1 MERFFNIAGPCNPA
15 KHYMLSATDRLPD
28 IVSLIRKEQYFVIH
42 AQRQCGKTTA
52 ILAMR
57 NEINAGSERVAMYCS
72 LEAAEGVAD
81 PEKGIPM
88 ICERIRSASKGLIDL
103 KGSVTEIEYQND
115 PTLRS
120 ITSGGVS
127 NLLSALSVAA
137 GKPLVVFF
145 DEVDCLCDATLIAFL
160 RQLRD
165 GAISKTKG
173 VDFPASIA
181 LVGMRNIRDY
191 KAKIRPDSESLG
203 SASPFNVL
211 TKAMTIRTFTDDE
224 IAALYAQ
231 HTAATGQVFEP
242 EAVRLAC
249 EYTCGQPYLV
259 NALARWCVEEIHH
272 DDYSRPITAA
282 DMHEA
287 KEKIIRERG
296 THLDSLMERM
306 KEPRVRRIVEP
317 VMLGEDRPVSRNS
330 DDYLYALDLGL
341 VKEDERRRL
350 IPANPM
356 YSEVIACYLTRDDQ
370 DDMLSSVPDTPWATD
385 DGLDMQ
391 GLLLA
396 FQGFWRENAQMN
408 RAAERWRRDYPRDGS
423 RQGGARS
430 RRSLPRLQ
438 VRRRGEAALPLG
450 QEPREGPVAGQRLHR
465 STWCGR
471 GLACRL

>member
-15 KHYMLSATDRLPD
+15 KHYMLAATERLPD
-28 IVSLIRKEQYFVIH
+28 IFSLIRKEQYFVIH

-52 ILAMR
+52 MLALR
-57 NEINAGSERVAMYCS
+57 NEINSSSERIAMYCS

-81 PEKGIPM
+81 PGKGIPM

-120 ITSGGVS
+120 IASGGIS

-191 KAKIRPDSESLG
+191 KAKIRPDHESLG

-211 TKAMTIRTFTDDE
+211 TEAMTIRTFTDGE

-231 HTAATGQVFEP
+231 HTAETGQVFEP

-259 NALARWCVEEIHH
+259 SVKTAR
-272 DDYSRPITAA
+272 
-282 DMHEA
+282 
-287 KEKIIRERG
+287 
-296 THLDSLMERM
+296 
-306 KEPRVRRIVEP
+306 
-317 VMLGEDRPVSRNS
+317 RNLES
-330 DDYLYALDLGL
+330 
-341 VKEDERRRL
+341 
-350 IPANPM
+350 
-356 YSEVIACYLTRDDQ
+356 
-370 DDMLSSVPDTPWATD
+370 
-385 DGLDMQ
+385 
-391 GLLLA
+391 
-396 FQGFWRENAQMN
+396 
-408 RAAERWRRDYPRDGS
+408 
-423 RQGGARS
+423 
-430 RRSLPRLQ
+430 
-438 VRRRGEAALPLG
+438 
-450 QEPREGPVAGQRLHR
+450 
-465 STWCGR
+465 
-471 GLACRL
+471 